1 MYLPIVFFSY
11 QMSIQQPTQNAGHCG
26 VFFSCRRLQSLVFS
40 LTQSHGH
47 GYQVVI
53 VHHRK
58 PPFFFVHQFMRNP
71 EMRLSS
77 LVLTV
82 FQKLS
87 TTSRECRPHNTA
99 CLVWKSGLPRTYP
112 PDAPDCRLLQRGQ
125 WLSGGYL
132 CRILSASWKNRVYP
146 RFTTPFDVKWVK
158 IE

>member
-71 EMRLSS
+71 EMCLSS

-82 FQKLS
+82 FQKLL

-112 PDAPDCRLLQRGQ
+112 RMLPIVGSSSEVNGCQGAISAVSFRLHG
-125 WLSGGYL
+125 
-132 CRILSASWKNRVYP
+132 
-146 RFTTPFDVKWVK
+146 K
-158 IE
+158 IEYTPDLQLDSMRNE

>member
-11 QMSIQQPTQNAGHCG
+11 QMSIQQPTQNAGHSC
-26 VFFSCRRLQSLVFS
+26 VFFFCRSLQSPVFGF
-40 LTQSHGH
+40 TQSHGH
-47 GYQVVI
+47 GYQVAI

-58 PPFFFVHQFMRNP
+58 PPFFFAHQYMRNP
-71 EMRLSS
+71 EMDLSS

-112 PDAPDCRLLQRGQ
+112 RMLQIVGSSSEVNGCQGAISVVSFRLRG
-125 WLSGGYL
+125 
-132 CRILSASWKNRVYP
+132 
-146 RFTTPFDVKWVK
+146 K
-158 IE
+158 IEYTPDLQLDSMRNE